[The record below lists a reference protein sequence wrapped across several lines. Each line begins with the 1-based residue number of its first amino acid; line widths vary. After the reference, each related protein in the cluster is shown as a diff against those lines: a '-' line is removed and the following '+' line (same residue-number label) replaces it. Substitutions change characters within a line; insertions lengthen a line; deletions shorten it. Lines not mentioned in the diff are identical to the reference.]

1 MKKVLL
7 ILLIFGFGFWGCSE
21 NTSLTEP
28 TKIETQSAF
37 LKLKTGQ
44 VSLLKQSEVTKTID
58 GERGGIVR
66 INLEDEE
73 ENYGARGWIYFG
85 HGSFEGSQD
94 ITIKTDTEFAA
105 LDFHPEGISLEK
117 PARLTVIFKGIEF
130 DDDSPIDFQYIDED
144 DNLAS
149 VDYRRLIVYRELG
162 WVIVIDAK
170 LDHFSRYGFT
180 K

>member
-7 ILLIFGFGFWGCSE
+7 ILLIAGFGFWGCSE

-37 LKLKTGQ
+37 LKLKAGK

-73 ENYGARGWIYFG
+73 DFGAKGWLFFSK
-85 HGSFEGSQD
+85 GSFEGSQD

-105 LDFHPEGISLEK
+105 LDFYPEGISLEK

-130 DDDSPIDFQYIDED
+130 DDDEPIDFQYIDEN

-149 VDYRRLIVYRELG
+149 VDYSRLIVYRELG
-162 WVIVIDAK
+162 WVIVVDAK
-170 LDHFSRYGFT
+170 LYHFSRYGFT